1 MARVFVTQLPNRF
14 DSATRALVPSVN
26 IAPATEFGEIVVMFP
41 PRAPFFHTSEL
52 LKQLALHLENYDFDG
67 GDCIVLLGD
76 TTLMAAA
83 SAYLGKRF
91 GKFKLLRWDRN
102 LGRYTPIVVKI

>member
-1 MARVFVTQLPNRF
+1 MARVYVTQLPNRF

-41 PRAPFFHTSEL
+41 PRAPFFHTGEL
-52 LKQLALHLENYDFDG
+52 LKQLALHLESYNFDG